1 MAGRIFT
8 VSSVVVGGLSCPTAC
23 GVLVPGPG
31 LEPTSPALEG
41 RFPTTGLPGKFRKVM
56 VLVSSKVR
64 VPTLGSLTQQP
75 FPQVEERFSR
85 VPEPVQKR
93 IVFWSFPRSER
104 EICMYSSLGYQP
116 PEGEH
121 DARVPF
127 TRGLHLLQNGAVDR
141 VLQVGECLSLQ
152 PCQGGQGSRACVEEW
167 EAGRF
172 QKAGFD
178 AQRGLYKIF

>member
-1 MAGRIFT
+1 
-8 VSSVVVGGLSCPTAC
+8 
-23 GVLVPGPG
+23 
-31 LEPTSPALEG
+31 
-41 RFPTTGLPGKFRKVM
+41 M

-64 VPTLGSLTQQP
+64 VPAPGSLTQQP

-127 TRGLHLLQNGAVDR
+127 TRGLHLLQSGAVDR
-141 VLQVGECLSLQ
+141 VLQVGECQ
-152 PCQGGQGSRACVEEW
+152 IGRAHV
-167 EAGRF
+167 
-172 QKAGFD
+172 
-178 AQRGLYKIF
+178 

>member
-1 MAGRIFT
+1 M
-8 VSSVVVGGLSCPTAC
+8 P
-23 GVLVPGPG
+23 
-31 LEPTSPALEG
+31 
-41 RFPTTGLPGKFRKVM
+41 KVIL
-56 VLVSSKVR
+56 LVSSKAR
-64 VPTLGSLTQQP
+64 IQAPGFLTHRA

-127 TRGLHLLQNGAVDR
+127 TRGLHLLQSGAVDR
-141 VLQVGECLSLQ
+141 VLQVGKCL
-152 PCQGGQGSRACVEEW
+152 PPTPAREARGSKADMEGW
-167 EAGRF
+167 GRF
-172 QKAGFD
+172 QMSGFD
-178 AQRGLYKIF
+178 AQGGLYKIL